1 MNAPRD
7 IPYSAFL
14 PNLQETYKPAQFG
27 GAAFQVLSYLHVA
40 AQDRSGH

>member
-1 MNAPRD
+1 MNASRD

-14 PNLQETYKPAQFG
+14 PSLQEAYKPAQFG
-27 GAAFQVLSYLHVA
+27 VAAFQALSYLHVA